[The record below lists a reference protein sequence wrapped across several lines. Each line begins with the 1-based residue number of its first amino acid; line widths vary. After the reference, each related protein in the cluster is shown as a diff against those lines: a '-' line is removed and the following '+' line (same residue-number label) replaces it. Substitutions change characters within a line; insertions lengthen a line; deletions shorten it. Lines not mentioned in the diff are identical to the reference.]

1 MQPSIVAVT
10 FLLVFSSLAG
20 CLNPDDNRA
29 TPSGESQF
37 DFGRKI
43 PTTTFYHFAGA
54 QDASEGWIQNG
65 SSILTGNN
73 VPHFAQGTYYGIGMT
88 TFEPTVGVTQAGN
101 IYMASWGNGANGA
114 TAIVQCTNMVSMT
127 NISDYSCTDV
137 GPPWVPNSN
146 DPYLYVDLW
155 TDRLVKFDMHAVSGM
170 TVETSDNE
178 GGSWFGPTAI
188 TWPYALQDHQTIASS
203 PYPCQQPVNCYDTTY
218 VFCVNAGHSAPLC
231 STSFDGGITWTPE
244 ISGAPDG
251 CNSGGLTGHIVG
263 SPNGNFYRGNPG
275 CDGSG
280 YSAYRSTDGGF
291 EWTEHPLPTAETG
304 TADTWNFEELAVATD
319 EEDNVHALW
328 MGSGNRPWYAWSGD
342 EGATWS
348 EPLMVAPPG
357 LNGTG
362 FPTIAAGSAG
372 RVALGYIGTTNG
384 GATWNGYLSV
394 MTDAF
399 APTPLITTIM
409 VNAPDDPLE
418 NAKEDCGYDRCGGF
432 GDFIDII
439 VGPDG
444 RPWLGLAHN
453 PAGEIGIFGTF
464 AEGPSLRGNT
474 AAALTPL
481 PQGGP
486 GTL

>member
-1 MQPSIVAVT
+1 MQPPIIAVA

-20 CLNPDDNRA
+20 CLNPDDNRTA
-29 TPSGESQF
+29 PPGETPF
-37 DFGRKI
+37 DFGREI
-43 PTTTFYHFAGA
+43 PTSTFYHFAGA
-54 QDASEGWIQNG
+54 ENATEDWMQNG
-65 SSILTGNN
+65 SSVLTGNN

-101 IYMASWGNGANGA
+101 VYMTSWGNGANGA
-114 TAIVQCTNMVSMT
+114 TAIVQCINMVSMT
-127 NISDYSCTDV
+127 NSSDYSCTDV

-178 GGSWFGPTAI
+178 GNSWFGPTAV

-203 PYPCQQPVNCYDTTY
+203 PFPCQQPLNCYDTTY
-218 VFCVNAGHSAPLC
+218 VFCVNAGHNAPLC

-319 EEDNVHALW
+319 DEDNVHALW
-328 MGSGNRPWYAWSGD
+328 MGSGNHPWYAWSGD
-342 EGATWS
+342 EGETWS

-384 GATWNGYLSV
+384 GATWNGYLGV
-394 MTDAF
+394 MTDSF
-399 APTPLITTIM
+399 VPQPLITTIM
-409 VNAPDDPLE
+409 VNAPDDPLDNE
-418 NAKEDCGYDRCGGF
+418 KVDCGYDRCGGF
-432 GDFIDII
+432 GDFIDI
-439 VGPDG
+439 VVAPDG
-444 RPWLGLAHN
+444 RPWFGLAHN

-464 AEGPSLRGNT
+464 AEGPSLRGDT
-474 AAALTPL
+474 AAALAPL
-481 PQGGP
+481 PLGGP

>member
-1 MQPSIVAVT
+1 MQPSIVAVM

-29 TPSGESQF
+29 MPPGESPF
-37 DFGRKI
+37 DFDREI
-43 PTTTFYHFAGA
+43 PATTFYHFAGA

-101 IYMASWGNGANGA
+101 VYMASWGNGANGA

-231 STSFDGGITWTPE
+231 STSFDDGITWTPE

-251 CNSGGLTGHIVG
+251 
-263 SPNGNFYRGNPG
+263 
-275 CDGSG
+275 
-280 YSAYRSTDGGF
+280 
-291 EWTEHPLPTAETG
+291 
-304 TADTWNFEELAVATD
+304 
-319 EEDNVHALW
+319 
-328 MGSGNRPWYAWSGD
+328 
-342 EGATWS
+342 
-348 EPLMVAPPG
+348 
-357 LNGTG
+357 
-362 FPTIAAGSAG
+362 
-372 RVALGYIGTTNG
+372 
-384 GATWNGYLSV
+384 
-394 MTDAF
+394 
-399 APTPLITTIM
+399 
-409 VNAPDDPLE
+409 
-418 NAKEDCGYDRCGGF
+418 
-432 GDFIDII
+432 
-439 VGPDG
+439 
-444 RPWLGLAHN
+444 
-453 PAGEIGIFGTF
+453 
-464 AEGPSLRGNT
+464 
-474 AAALTPL
+474 
-481 PQGGP
+481 
-486 GTL
+486 